1 MKEILGLDAWG
12 YGGSGSTDMYTHDS
26 GTAQIRVHHKT
37 DRDRAYHITFE
48 FEGGDGII
56 EVTAYDSKR
65 VETWDEAEEAVRKFA
80 QVFDEEIDERY
91 YTIG

>member
-1 MKEILGLDAWG
+1 MKEIDGLDEWG

-26 GTAQIRVHHKT
+26 GTAQIRVHHNP
-37 DRDRAYHITFE
+37 DRDREYHITFE

-56 EVTAYDSKR
+56 EVTAYDSRR
-65 VETWDEAEEAVRKFA
+65 VATWNETDEAVRGFT